1 MKDIKEQYESE
12 FNKLRNEVITL
23 SNLER
28 VRNKR
33 KISFQKWGINYKK
46 QQIE

>member
-33 KISFQKWGINYKK
+33 KISFQK
-46 QQIE
+46 

>member
-1 MKDIKEQYESE
+1 MKDIKVQYESE